1 MKFFLSHKFKRILI
15 TGGAGFIGSNFIK
28 ELEKNLD
35 LCVFN
40 LDKISYS
47 SDIKFANKFNI
58 KNNNTYKFLKVDL
71 TCESKINDAIE
82 FAKPDLIINFAA
94 ESHVD
99 RSITDPRIF
108 LQSNTIGTF
117 NLLEASRNYWN
128 QLPLNKK
135 NLFKFIHVSTD
146 EVFGSLE
153 NEGRFSENSQYQPS
167 SPYSASKAASDHFVM
182 SWFKTY
188 KFPSIISNCSNNY
201 GPRQFPEK
209 FIPLIIQKIINNSKI
224 PIYGN
229 GNNIRDWLFVK
240 DHVNALIKIA
250 NDGENGARYCIGGG
264 QEIPNIELV
273 KLICEKMDKKLHR
286 NQESLKLI
294 THVPDRPGHDYRYS
308 IDYSLI
314 KDKLNWSPDTPLE
327 KGIEKTLD
335 WYLNNQLWCKEIVE
349 KSKYNLQR
357 LGI

>member
-35 LCVFN
+35 LCIFN

-47 SDIKFANKFNI
+47 SDIKFATKLNI

-71 TCESKINDAIE
+71 TSESKTNDAIE
-82 FAKPDLIINFAA
+82 FAKPDLIVNFAA

-188 KFPSIISNCSNNY
+188 KFPSIVSNCSNNY

-209 FIPLIIQKIINNSKI
+209 FIPLIIQKIINNSEI
-224 PIYGN
+224 PIYGD
-229 GNNIRDWLFVK
+229 GSNIRDWLFVE
-240 DHVNALIKIA
+240 DHVNAIVKIA

-273 KLICEKMDKKLHR
+273 KLICEKMDKKLDR
-286 NQESLKLI
+286 NQKSSKLI
-294 THVPDRPGHDYRYS
+294 TYVPDRPGHDYRYS

-314 KDKLNWSPDTPLE
+314 KDKLKWSPDTTLE
-327 KGIEKTLD
+327 KGIENTLD

-349 KSKYNLQR
+349 RSKYNLQR

>member
-1 MKFFLSHKFKRILI
+1 MHNLLPYKRILI
-15 TGGAGFIGSNFIK
+15 TGGSGFIGSALIRK
-28 ELEKNLD
+28 LTQAQKLMI
-35 LCVFN
+35 FN
-40 LDKISYS
+40 LDKRLDSSENLSFFDQKAYQHLFCNLNNQDEVYNAIKIS
-47 SDIKFANKFNI
+47 DP
-58 KNNNTYKFLKVDL
+58 
-71 TCESKINDAIE
+71 E
-82 FAKPDLIINFAA
+82 IIIHLAA

-99 RSITDPRIF
+99 RSIVNPRNFIE
-108 LQSNTIGTF
+108 SNIVGTF
-117 NLLEASRNYWN
+117 NLLQASTNFWRN
-128 QLPLNKK
+128 LSLKRK
-135 NLFKFIHVSTD
+135 SIFKFIHISTD
-146 EVFGSLE
+146 EVYGSLGE
-153 NEGRFSENSQYQPS
+153 KGEFNENSSYAPN
-167 SPYSASKAASDHFVM
+167 SPYSASKAGSDHLVR
-182 SWFKTY
+182 SWNKTY
-188 KFPSIISNCSNNY
+188 GLPTLITNCSNNY

-240 DHVNALIKIA
+240 DHVNALLKIA

-264 QEIPNIELV
+264 QEIQNIELV
-273 KLICEKMDKKLHR
+273 KLICEKMDKKLQR
-286 NQESLKLI
+286 NQKSSRLI